1 MEKIPV
7 SELLL
12 PEAKELE
19 LKLVYGKKSINSKF
33 LTNYRIQ
40 KPGLALAGFTDHIHP
55 GRVQILGNTEI
66 SYIVG
71 LPESVALNNLR
82 KLCAKDIACFVVTKN
97 LRIPHIL
104 IEIVKEFEIPLFRT
118 RLLSS
123 IAISEITSY
132 LEDRL
137 APEIIV
143 HGVLMDVHGIGVLVT
158 GRSGI
163 GKSECA
169 LELIKRGH
177 RLIADDA
184 VHINRKQDYLV
195 GTSNDLLK
203 YNLEVRGLGILNVK
217 DMFGVNAIRL
227 RKRVELVVNFI
238 DWKQDEYYDRTGL
251 DEQKYDILGLKLP
264 LITLPVSPGRNMAVI
279 VEAAAKNHL
288 LKYMGYDAA
297 KEFEEKLLK
306 KIENNRKLEI
316 KKVMRTR
323 GVE

>member
-19 LKLVYGKKSINSKF
+19 LKLIYGKKSINSKF

-66 SYIVG
+66 SYIIG

-82 KLCAKDIACFVVTKN
+82 KLCEKDIACFVVTKN

-251 DEQKYDILGLKLP
+251 DEQRYDILGLKLP

-306 KIENNRKLEI
+306 KIENNRKVEI

>member
-7 SELLL
+7 SDLLL
-12 PEAKELE
+12 PDAAHLE
-19 LKLVYGKKSINSKF
+19 LRLVYGKRSVATKYLNS
-33 LTNYRIQ
+33 YRIQ
-40 KPGLALAGFTDHIHP
+40 KPGLALAGFTDHIHS

-66 SYIVG
+66 SY
-71 LPESVALNNLR
+71 LLSLNETEM
-82 KLCAKDIACFVVTKN
+82 TKN
-97 LRIPHIL
+97 LYKICERDISCFVITKNLKVPRPL
-104 IEIVKEFEIPLFRT
+104 LKMVKQFDIPLFRT
-118 RLLSS
+118 PLLSS
-123 IAISEITSY
+123 VAINEISSY
-132 LEDRL
+132 LEDKL
-137 APEIIV
+137 ALDTIV
-143 HGVLMDVHGIGVLVT
+143 HGVFLDVHGIGVLII

-184 VHINRKQDYLV
+184 VHIKKKQDYLV

-203 YNLEVRGLGILNVK
+203 YNIEVRGLGILNVK

-227 RKRVELVVNFI
+227 RKKVEVVVNFI
-238 DWKQDEYYDRTGL
+238 DWSSEENYDR
-251 DEQKYDILGLKLP
+251 LGLNSEKYNILDVSLP
-264 LITLPVSPGRNMAVI
+264 LLILPVSPGRNMAVI

-297 KEFEEKLLK
+297 KEFEEKLIRR
-306 KIENNRKLEI
+306 IEQNRKFEI
-316 KKVMRTR
+316 SKIMRNK

>member
-1 MEKIPV
+1 MKKIPV
-7 SELLL
+7 SDLLL
-12 PEAKELE
+12 PEAAHLE
-19 LKLVYGKKSINSKF
+19 LRLIYGRRSISERY

-40 KPGLALAGFTDHIHP
+40 KPGLALAGFTDHIHS

-66 SYIVG
+66 SYLSTLSEAVMT
-71 LPESVALNNLR
+71 ENLY
-82 KLCAKDIACFVVTKN
+82 KLCEKGIACFVITKN
-97 LRIPHIL
+97 LKVPRAL
-104 IEIVKEFEIPLFRT
+104 LKSVKQFDIPLFRT

-123 IAISEITSY
+123 DAINEISLY

-137 APEIIV
+137 APDTII
-143 HGVLMDVHGIGVLVT
+143 HGVFLDVHGIGVLII

-184 VHINRKQDYLV
+184 VHIKRKQDYLV
-195 GTSNDLLK
+195 GTSNNLLQ
-203 YNLEVRGLGILNVK
+203 YNIEVRGLGILNVK

-227 RKRVELVVNFI
+227 RKKVEVVVNFI
-238 DWKQDEYYDRTGL
+238 DWSSEENYDRLGL
-251 DEQKYDILGLKLP
+251 NNESYNILGINLP
-264 LITLPVSPGRNMAVI
+264 LLILPVSPGRNMAVI

-297 KEFEEKLLK
+297 KEFEEKLLRR
-306 KIENNRKLEI
+306 IEQNRKFEI
-316 KKVMRTR
+316 SKIMRNK

>member
-7 SELLL
+7 SDLLL
-12 PEAKELE
+12 PDAAHLE
-19 LKLVYGKKSINSKF
+19 LRLVYGKRSVATKYLNS
-33 LTNYRIQ
+33 YRIQ
-40 KPGLALAGFTDHIHP
+40 KPGLALAGFTDHIHS

-66 SYIVG
+66 SY
-71 LPESVALNNLR
+71 LLSLNETEM
-82 KLCAKDIACFVVTKN
+82 TKN
-97 LRIPHIL
+97 LYKICERDISCFVITKNLKVPRPL
-104 IEIVKEFEIPLFRT
+104 LKMVKQFDIPLFRT
-118 RLLSS
+118 PLLSS
-123 IAISEITSY
+123 VAINEISSY
-132 LEDRL
+132 LEDKL
-137 APEIIV
+137 ALDTIV
-143 HGVLMDVHGIGVLVT
+143 DGVFLDVHGIGVLII

-184 VHINRKQDYLV
+184 VHIKKKQDYLV

-203 YNLEVRGLGILNVK
+203 YNIEVRGLGILNVK

-227 RKRVELVVNFI
+227 RKKVEVVVNFI
-238 DWKQDEYYDRTGL
+238 DWSSEENYDR
-251 DEQKYDILGLKLP
+251 LGLNSEKYNILDVSLP
-264 LITLPVSPGRNMAVI
+264 LLILPVSPGRNMAVI

-297 KEFEEKLLK
+297 KEFEEKLIRR
-306 KIENNRKLEI
+306 IEQNRKFEI
-316 KKVMRTR
+316 SKIMRNK

>member
-7 SELLL
+7 SDLLL
-12 PEAKELE
+12 PDAAHLE
-19 LKLVYGKKSINSKF
+19 LRLVYGKRSVATKYLNS
-33 LTNYRIQ
+33 YRIQ
-40 KPGLALAGFTDHIHP
+40 KPGLALAGFTDHIHS

-66 SYIVG
+66 SY
-71 LPESVALNNLR
+71 LLSLNETEM
-82 KLCAKDIACFVVTKN
+82 TKN
-97 LRIPHIL
+97 LYKICERDISCFVITKNLKVPRPL
-104 IEIVKEFEIPLFRT
+104 LKMVKQFDIPLFRT
-118 RLLSS
+118 PLLSS
-123 IAISEITSY
+123 VAINEISSY
-132 LEDRL
+132 LEDKL
-137 APEIIV
+137 ALDTIV
-143 HGVLMDVHGIGVLVT
+143 HGVFLDVHGIGVLII

-184 VHINRKQDYLV
+184 VHIKKKQDYLV

-203 YNLEVRGLGILNVK
+203 YNIEVRGLGILNVK

-227 RKRVELVVNFI
+227 RKKVEVVVNFI
-238 DWKQDEYYDRTGL
+238 DWSSEENYDR
-251 DEQKYDILGLKLP
+251 LGLNSEKYNILDVSLP
-264 LITLPVSPGRNMAVI
+264 LLILPVSPGQNMAVI

-297 KEFEEKLLK
+297 KEFEEKLIRR
-306 KIENNRKLEI
+306 IEQNRKFEI
-316 KKVMRTR
+316 SKIMRNK